1 MITNNCLMKA
11 KTYKRKTCEGSIS
24 VVINRDENGKFCSL
38 QIYPP
43 AKENN
48 CGYSYA
54 FALQD
59 IVTFAINRAKDEK
72 DIKLILKA
80 ISGHYCNAMPVN
92 SFHCKSCVDAVSQVL
107 KGELIDTVSKEK
119 L

>member
-1 MITNNCLMKA
+1 MKA
-11 KTYKRKTCEGSIS
+11 KTYQRKTCEGSIYII
-24 VVINRDENGKFCSL
+24 INRDNNGKFCSI

-59 IVTFAINRAKDEK
+59 LLTFSLRRATNQREVNLI
-72 DIKLILKA
+72 IKA
-80 ISGHYCNAMPVN
+80 VAGQFCNACPP
-92 SFHCKSCVDAVSQVL
+92 SETQHKSCVDAISQILKKEFVNVS
-107 KGELIDTVSKEK
+107 SA
-119 L
+119 

>member
-1 MITNNCLMKA
+1 MIA
-11 KTYKRKTCEGSIS
+11 KTYDRKSCEGAIR
-24 VVINRDENGKFCSL
+24 VVVNRDDNGKFCSI

-59 IVTFAINRAKDEK
+59 LLTFALKRADGEREVN
-72 DIKLILKA
+72 LILKA
-80 ISGHYCNAMPVN
+80 VSGHYCNAMPPN
-92 SFHCKSCVDAVSQVL
+92 EKHCRSCSDAIGQMIR
-107 KGELIDTVSKEK
+107 GEFTND
-119 L
+119 